1 MCHVIGAHLDVQFK
15 LSLHVKTG
23 LRIDVNLP
31 SMNTQLTRGL
41 LIAPSENFLI
51 FLLLQN
57 YLSRKLVFI
66 LCLIW
71 RLLVFIIWFRDT
83 QCYFF
88 FIENYLS
95 QKLVFT
101 EYLIHKYTTKTNACK
116 SYFHKKNYNFFL
128 GSANN
133 KKYGAKYNPIPMAFE
148 PFGNCK

>member
-1 MCHVIGAHLDVQFK
+1 MNWVAYLQ
-15 LSLHVKTG
+15 
-23 LRIDVNLP
+23 LP
-31 SMNTQLTRGL
+31 KGSNAMGIGL

-101 EYLIHKYTTKTNACK
+101 EYLIHKYTTNCLTCK
-116 SYFHKKNYNFFL
+116 SYLICQIYQIIYFTWKCCIDLSFINIHSLFYL
-128 GSANN
+128 
-133 KKYGAKYNPIPMAFE
+133 
-148 PFGNCK
+148 NC